1 MAGRAY
7 ILASSTSNSKKC
19 PGKLYLV
26 SISVCLFL
34 YLLCLPLPLHLYPCL
49 STCLCLHLSPSL
61 SLSLS
66 LSLSISISISTSP
79 CIYLYLPVS
88 PGKEEGVIIMNQ
100 KFRVSLK
107 GRVCQKRLSYTVV
120 KKQPPNLRD
129 LFVYLFI

>member
-49 STCLCLHLSPSL
+49 STCLCLHLSP